1 MDSQWTKRFDSAT
14 LLWDGA
20 FRAEKMSRHDRPIS
34 ASAARKF
41 ADELLLVTTLQ
52 EAREQIRRDPKGARS
67 FAEFLHEASGRIRA
81 GELPQ
86 PPTLPDEHM
95 PFYLPTFAVKEA
107 IRYWVALG
115 RGNGYAPK
123 PPPLDS

>member
-1 MDSQWTKRFDSAT
+1 MDSRWTKRFDSAT
-14 LLWDGA
+14 LLWEVA
-20 FRAEKMSRHDRPIS
+20 FCAEKMSRHD
-34 ASAARKF
+34 
-41 ADELLLVTTLQ
+41 
-52 EAREQIRRDPKGARS
+52 REQIRRDPKGARS

-115 RGNGYAPK
+115 RGNSYAPK